1 MALYSQLSNSPFW
14 YVDAGMNYV
23 VGPDWREQ
31 WDVVIVSAGKPAFY
45 TEDNRPFRE
54 VGVETGKV
62 KFQQVRCIKI
72 CNMPICRHQVKKN
85 FVLHIV

>member
-1 MALYSQLSNSPFW
+1 MH
-14 YVDAGMNYV
+14 YV
-23 VGPDWREQ
+23 VGPEWREQ

-62 KFQQVRCIKI
+62 KFKPVSSFANLQIE
-72 CNMPICRHQVKKN
+72 
-85 FVLHIV
+85 

>member
-1 MALYSQLSNSPFW
+1 
-14 YVDAGMNYV
+14 MNYV

-62 KFQQVRCIKI
+62 KFQQVRC
-72 CNMPICRHQVKKN
+72 VKFFDVLFRPRQTKN
-85 FVLHIV
+85 TFISCGVSLS

>member
-1 MALYSQLSNSPFW
+1 MT
-14 YVDAGMNYV
+14 YV

-45 TEDNRPFRE
+45 TEENRPFRE

-62 KFQQVRCIKI
+62 LFKPVSLLFYALIRVVHSF
-72 CNMPICRHQVKKN
+72 P
-85 FVLHIV
+85 